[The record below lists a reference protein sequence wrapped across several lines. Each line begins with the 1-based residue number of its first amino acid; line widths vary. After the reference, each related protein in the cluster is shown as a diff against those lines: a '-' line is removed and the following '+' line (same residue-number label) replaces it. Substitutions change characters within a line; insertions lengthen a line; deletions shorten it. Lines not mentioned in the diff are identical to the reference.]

1 MNTLSEQL
9 TELYRKEGKW
19 EGLMEQLEANGLK
32 DRLQCPFLISLY
44 RSGLK
49 GEERKKAKDADSDW
63 YLKKETPEHEEW
75 YTKADIKIMFFGQ
88 EPHRWKN
95 DMDTDVGD
103 LMAVYEDFLDDK
115 YVVEGSSGYFSED
128 EIKNSRIFKFA
139 INGIMS
145 CMRDDVLRPYPG
157 KRVSMIWNN
166 ISKLST
172 RDGKPVNM
180 QVHEIE
186 RNYFHVI
193 PEEVR
198 ILKPDILIFFTGP
211 GQDRYYEYIKENFT
225 IAGEPSALGNLPVHD
240 VAKLPIKEA
249 TLAYKTYH
257 PNAAISDERHWDN
270 YRAILADIKENI
282 DKLLKKE

>member
-49 GEERKKAKDADSDW
+49 GEEEREKAKKADPSW

-75 YTKADIKIMFFGQ
+75 YTKADIKIMFFGK
-88 EPHRWKN
+88 EPHRWEKG
-95 DMDTDVGD
+95 MEVGD
-103 LMAVYEDFLDDK
+103 LMAAYEDFLDDK

-128 EIKNSRIFKFA
+128 EIKNSLIFKFA
-139 INGIMS
+139 INGIML
-145 CMRDDVLRPYPG
+145 CMRDDVLQPYPG

-172 RDGKPVNM
+172 LEGKPVNK

-211 GQDRYYEYIKENFT
+211 GQDRYYKYIKENFT

-257 PNAAISDERHWDN
+257 PNAKISYKRHWDN

>member
-1 MNTLSEQL
+1 
-9 TELYRKEGKW
+9 
-19 EGLMEQLEANGLK
+19 
-32 DRLQCPFLISLY
+32 
-44 RSGLK
+44 
-49 GEERKKAKDADSDW
+49 
-63 YLKKETPEHEEW
+63 
-75 YTKADIKIMFFGQ
+75 
-88 EPHRWKN
+88 
-95 DMDTDVGD
+95 MDTDVGD

-172 RDGKPVNM
+172 RDGKPVNI
-180 QVHEIE
+180 QAHEIE
-186 RNYFHVI
+186 RKYFHVI

-225 IAGEPSALGNLPVHD
+225 IAGEPLALGNLPVHD

-257 PNAAISDERHWDN
+257 PSATISDERHWDN